1 MFKTVLGFAT
11 VMFMDACASTP
22 RVPPPARAELA
33 PTGTLRAGI
42 NYGNV
47 ILARKDPATGESS
60 GVAIDLAREVGRRL
74 DVPVTIVGY
83 DSVGAM
89 VDGAKAGAWD
99 IAFLGSD
106 PARAGDIT
114 FTAAYVELQA
124 TYLVPAGSP
133 LRSIADVDRESVR
146 VAAPARAN
154 YELFLTR
161 SLQRAQLVRA
171 QGADAAVDLLATGRV
186 EALAGLRQALI
197 AAAGK
202 LPGSRILDGQF
213 MAVQQAMG
221 VPKGRDA
228 GATYLRGFVEEAK
241 ASGLVARA
249 IEKTGAVGVSVAP
262 KAPVQ

>member
-1 MFKTVLGFAT
+1 MTAYP
-11 VMFMDACASTP
+11 STP
-22 RVPPPARAELA
+22 EAPPPARAALA

-47 ILARKDPATGESS
+47 ILAQKDPTSGESS
-60 GVAIDLAREVGRRL
+60 GVAIDLARELGRRL
-74 DVPVTIVGY
+74 GVPVTVVGY

-106 PARAGDIT
+106 PARAAEIT
-114 FTAAYVELQA
+114 FTAAYVELEA

-133 LRSIADVDRESVR
+133 LLSIADVDREGVR

-161 SLQRAQLVRA
+161 SLRRARLVRA
-171 QGADAAVDLLATGRV
+171 QGADAAVDLLVRGQV

-197 AAAGK
+197 APAAK

-213 MAVQQAMG
+213 MAVQQAVG

-228 GATYLRGFVEEAK
+228 GVQYLRGFVEEAK

-249 IEKTGAVGVSVAP
+249 IEKTGARGVSVAP
-262 KAPVQ
+262 NAPVA